1 MAGVMMVKQSGTRA
15 TGFGETDAGYLAAPV
30 AKPRSFTYREVE
42 TGIPAADL
50 RDLIGHGLTRDDIRL
65 VIPDRT
71 LDRRIA
77 KGEALKPAEA
87 DGIARL
93 LRVRAQ
99 AEELFENAENADLW
113 LRLPNPA
120 LGEQIPIQMARS
132 DIGAR
137 EVETILGRLAHGV
150 YS

>member
-1 MAGVMMVKQSGTRA
+1 MVKQSGTRA

-93 LRVRAQ
+93 LRVRAH
-99 AEELFENAENADLW
+99 ALRLYDGREELADLW

-120 LGEQIPIQMARS
+120 LGDQIPIVMART

-137 EVETILGRLAHGV
+137 EVETILGRLEHGV